1 MKRMELMANR
11 SVEEEIIGG
20 LEAGIK
26 DFYYTLLPVVHGRGK
41 AQYRLGT
48 PTWPEENFLLISYL
62 DDRDAE
68 TAQSIVAKTKR
79 RFPKEGIKL
88 FFIRESGNTP
98 ERCSA
103 EAQ

>member
-20 LEAGIK
+20 FEAGIK

-41 AQYRLGT
+41 TQYRLGT

-62 DDRDAE
+62 NDRDTE
-68 TAQSIVAKTKR
+68 TAKSVVTEIKN

-88 FFIRESGNTP
+88 FFIRVEG
-98 ERCSA
+98 
-103 EAQ
+103 